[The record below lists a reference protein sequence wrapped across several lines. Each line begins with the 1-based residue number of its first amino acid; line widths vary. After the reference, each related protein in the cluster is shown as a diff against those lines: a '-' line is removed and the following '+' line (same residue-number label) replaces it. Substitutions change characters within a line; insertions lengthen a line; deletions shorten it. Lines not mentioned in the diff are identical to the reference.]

1 MAAKNPKT
9 ECLNDLRLRVLTL
22 QLDPGSAVDETALA
36 VEYGLSRTPM
46 REILQRLAGEGYVT
60 QQENRG
66 TQVASMDFAV
76 IRQFFQTAPVVYANI
91 GAQAAENRTAAQLD
105 AVKAV
110 QAKFK
115 RAEASDAALLN
126 NQFHALIGEMAANPY
141 LMVSLTRLLI
151 DHTRLSQ
158 TFYRP
163 TSESERGLVSKASE
177 HHDAM
182 IAALEAREPAVM
194 IDLTLQHWD
203 LSKDRMEKYVRPDP
217 LPIDVI
223 SLKDRARAV

>member
-1 MAAKNPKT
+1 
-9 ECLNDLRLRVLTL
+9 DLRLRVLTL
-22 QLDPGSAVDETALA
+22 DLDPGVSVDETVLA
-36 VEYGLSRTPM
+36 AEYGLSRTPM
-46 REILQRLAGEGYVT
+46 REILQRLTGEGYMS

-66 TQVASMDFAV
+66 TQVASMDFTV

-91 GAQAAENRTAAQLD
+91 GAQAAENRTTAQLD
-105 AVKAV
+105 ALKHI
-110 QAKFK
+110 QNKFK
-115 RAEASDAALLN
+115 RAEASEAALLN
-126 NQFHALIGEMAANPY
+126 NQFHALIGEMAGNPY

-163 TSESERGLVSKASE
+163 TSENEQSLVSKASE

-182 IAALEAREPAVM
+182 IAALEARQPSVM
-194 IDLTLQHWD
+194 VDLTLQHWD
-203 LSKDRMEKYVRPDP
+203 LSKDRMDKYVRPDP

-223 SLKDRARAV
+223 SLQERARAI